1 MKDALL
7 IIVFVLFL
15 GVGVIAA
22 HEHETLADREDA
34 AAITSR
40 EWAGQRVCGPDA
52 TPEWID
58 DKTLQCL
65 RHAGQ
70 PVRMAGGQP

>member
-1 MKDALL
+1 MKDAAWL
-7 IIVFVLFL
+7 
-15 GVGVIAA
+15 IAA
-22 HEHETLADREDA
+22 VVALGMSAVAGHDYEADAQDA
-34 AAITSR
+34 AAMTSR

-65 RHAGQ
+65 RHTGQ